1 MNSGKSNAIGYST
14 TMTVKILG
22 LVFGVFAAA
31 ACAGSGGTGAPSST
45 IRPVNEQ
52 KEISVDV
59 ENQSF
64 YEATV
69 YAYRSGYRKRL
80 GLVQSLSSES
90 FEFVWTMGELRFL
103 VDFLANGCI
112 LTDPMTV
119 DLGDYL
125 LLTLEPQD
133 FRKALQEVCRA

>member
-14 TMTVKILG
+14 TTTIKILG

-31 ACAGSGGTGAPSST
+31 ACAGSGGIGAPSST
-45 IRPVNEQ
+45 IRPVNEN

-64 YEATV
+64 YEATI
-69 YAYRSGYRKRL
+69 YAYRRGSRTRL
-80 GLVQSLSSES
+80 GMVES
-90 FEFVWTMGELRFL
+90 HSTKSFDFVWTTGDLRFL

-112 LTDPMTV
+112 LTDQLNVTR
-119 DLGDYL
+119 GDL
-125 LLTLEPQD
+125 LLLVLEPQD
-133 FRKALQEVCRA
+133 YRKASQAVCRA